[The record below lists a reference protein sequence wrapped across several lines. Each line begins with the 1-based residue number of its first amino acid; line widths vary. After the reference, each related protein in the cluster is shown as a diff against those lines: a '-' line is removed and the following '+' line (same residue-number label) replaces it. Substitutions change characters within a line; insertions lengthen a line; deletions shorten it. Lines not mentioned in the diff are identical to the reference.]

1 MGQTSFDSQTITL
14 ENRHVFD
21 AKSDVSSEIDFK
33 ERIKRQ
39 SEPDLFFPAKV
50 ESLVLQTLLDP
61 SRDFRKRLAIVVPK
75 KE

>member
-14 ENRHVFD
+14 DYNRHVFE
-21 AKSDVSSEIDFK
+21 AKSDVSSEIDFE

-39 SEPDLFFPAKV
+39 SEPDLVFPAKV

-61 SRDFRKRLAIVVPK
+61 SRDFRKRLALVVP
-75 KE
+75 